1 MNSADDHPTTPPAA
15 HSLGRRDVFRTGAFG
30 ALGAAALW
38 GLGDGR
44 AAAAPAYDGS
54 FGYGVASG
62 DPTADSVIIW
72 TSFTPRVDGE
82 PALPG
87 SGEGAP
93 TTVRWTI
100 SPTPECTEAIASG
113 EIVTSPDSDHVVK
126 VDVTG
131 LDPYTEYFYVFTAG
145 EESSE
150 VGRTRTAPDEPGT
163 THALR
168 FAQVSCSNW
177 TGGHF
182 GTYRA
187 IA

>member
-72 TSFTPRVDGE
+72 TRFTPRVDGE

-93 TTVRWTI
+93 TTVRWTV
-100 SPTPECTEAIASG
+100 SP
-113 EIVTSPDSDHVVK
+113 H
-126 VDVTG
+126 
-131 LDPYTEYFYVFTAG
+131 
-145 EESSE
+145 
-150 VGRTRTAPDEPGT
+150 PGV
-163 THALR
+163 H
-168 FAQVSCSNW
+168 
-177 TGGHF
+177 GGH
-182 GTYRA
+182 RER
-187 IA
+187 